1 MRSTAAGSKETQGR
15 RQPCACWLA
24 VMAWNGAWQSSGDWS
39 KDQGWSWKHGDD
51 SEEERDNDNKS
62 KDQNWSWNKSK
73 SSKDDDDDSDEEWD
87 DDDKKKEGKQSQST
101 KDTGGKKKKRVL
113 EDGSEVDPRHWSKSQ
128 TYREKIRA
136 PLLARISV
144 LQKELD
150 TAISRATAA
159 ETERFNIGLQLTAM
173 QTLIQAQRLHA

>member
-1 MRSTAAGSKETQGR
+1 MREAESG
-15 RQPCACWLA
+15 LA
-24 VMAWNGAWQSSGDWS
+24 FSLALMAWQGAWQSSGDWS
-39 KDQGWSWKHGDD
+39 KDQGWSWKQNDG
-51 SEEERDNDNKS
+51 EEERDDDKKS
-62 KDQNWSWNKSK
+62 KDQNRSWEKSK

-87 DDDKKKEGKQSQST
+87 DDDGKQSQST
-101 KDTGGKKKKRVL
+101 KDKGGKKKKRVL

-136 PLLARISV
+136 PLLARISI

-150 TAISRATAA
+150 TAISRATTA
-159 ETERFNIGLQLTAM
+159 ETERFNIGLQLAAM